1 MKKRFFYH
9 TQRADAQY
17 IAAGGSSAF
26 IRLDGSGPRQF
37 LSPYRGGSM
46 LCDTHVV
53 QAFTVRGW
61 VPSPS
66 TERAGV
72 GVQSGGTE
80 ITSLSPHPNLPPPG
94 RRGKI
99 PSWQTSTSQYGGED
113 IEGGNVGCAQGSG
126 GGGIT
131 SCGGGRFT
139 DREQQMLSSRAT
151 PQPAPHGSCH

>member
-1 MKKRFFYH
+1 
-9 TQRADAQY
+9 
-17 IAAGGSSAF
+17 
-26 IRLDGSGPRQF
+26 
-37 LSPYRGGSM
+37 M
-46 LCDTHVV
+46 LCATHVV
-53 QAFTVRGW
+53 QSSTVRGW

-80 ITSLSPHPNLPPPG
+80 ITSFPPIPPFPA
-94 RRGKI
+94 RGEI
-99 PSWQTSTSQYGGED
+99 PSWQTSTSQYWGED

-131 SCGGGRFT
+131 SCGGGRST
-139 DREQQMLSSRAT
+139 AREQQMLSSRAT